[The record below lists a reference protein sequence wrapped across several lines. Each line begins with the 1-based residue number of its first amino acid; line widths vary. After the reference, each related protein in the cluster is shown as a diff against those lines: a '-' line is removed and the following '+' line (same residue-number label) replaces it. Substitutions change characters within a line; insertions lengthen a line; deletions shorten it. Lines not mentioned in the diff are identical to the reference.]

1 MMKEFKGKN
10 AIWFILIFIIYNLL
24 PFFPLENKVNID
36 NKLGLIIVF
45 ILYYCGDIIFIP
57 ILIKNKIEL
66 YDDYFIFYYGF
77 SKEKIY
83 IKDILKIHKSHNPIA
98 SSANSIDRIYI
109 STKYKELYVSLK
121 QNDEFI
127 QIIKEKLLQQ
137 NIDND

>member
-1 MMKEFKGKN
+1 MKEFKGKN

-24 PFFPLENKVNID
+24 PFFPSENEVNID

-137 NIDND
+137 NIDNA